1 MLAIAAPARAAD
13 SEYHKVV
20 DGAVVYL
27 GVVPTHI
34 VHDQP
39 GITPMHG
46 GVPGRTAYHHVMI
59 ALFEEQT
66 GKRIKDAEVTASVQ
80 ELDLAAE
87 RKRLEPMEIAG
98 RHELWKLLRHVR
110 RQYLPHPVG
119 NSSSRDAASG
129 SGAVAVRP
137 FAQGYVSIGR
147 DDLR

>member
-20 DGAVVYL
+20 DGVVVYL
-27 GVVPTHI
+27 GVVPTHV

-59 ALFEEQT
+59 ALFEVQT

-80 ELDLAAE
+80 ELGLAGE

-98 RHELWKLLRHVR
+98 AMSYGNYFAMSADNIYRIRLEIR
-110 RQYLPHPVG
+110 RPGTSRVVAAQLQYVH
-119 NSSSRDAASG
+119 SHKDM
-129 SGAVAVRP
+129 
-137 FAQGYVSIGR
+137 
-147 DDLR
+147 